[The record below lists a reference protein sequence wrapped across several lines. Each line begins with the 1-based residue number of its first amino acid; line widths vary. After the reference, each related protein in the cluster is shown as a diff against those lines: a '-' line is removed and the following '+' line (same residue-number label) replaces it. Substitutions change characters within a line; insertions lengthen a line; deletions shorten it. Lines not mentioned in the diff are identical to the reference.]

1 MKNVAAVAMT
11 SATQVFHLNHGFFMT
26 LNENCK
32 FQIAQNTDEG
42 FKLLFESD

>member
-1 MKNVAAVAMT
+1 
-11 SATQVFHLNHGFFMT
+11 MT